1 MRAKTVNESTG
12 SAQSVLLK
20 RREKLMAQLE
30 KAKEEDEKAEAKKEA
45 FIYSFSSH
53 NYSLFLYLF

>member
-1 MRAKTVNESTG
+1 MRAKTVNESAG

-20 RREKLMAQLE
+20 QREKLLAQLE

-45 FIYSFSSH
+45 FIEKYSEKAWWPS
-53 NYSLFLYLF
+53 